1 MKRKIKRWE
10 DLGPSYKDT
19 RVEGTVDVE
28 ISDGTLTLQMSGIS
42 SVKFTT
48 RESSREF
55 IERLMSAH
63 NRAFQN
69 V

>member
-10 DLGPSYKDT
+10 DLGPSYKDP
-19 RVEGTVDVE
+19 RVQGSVDVA
-28 ISDGTLTLQMSGIS
+28 ISEGSLTLQMSGIN

-63 NRAFQN
+63 NRAFQD